1 MAKLDEATG
10 RYAEAAGYLEPLIKA
25 EPNWFDAHWELA
37 NVYYALDRGT
47 DARRERTIAQDLRL
61 RQQKSDPAEK

>member
-1 MAKLDEATG
+1 M
-10 RYAEAAGYLEPLIKA
+10 
-25 EPNWFDAHWELA
+25 A

-47 DARRERTIAQDLRL
+47 DARRERAIAQDLRL